1 MTEFLDRLKQDLR
14 YGGRLLLSKPGFTAV
29 AILSIALGIGAT
41 TAIFSVVYA
50 VLINPYPYR
59 SADRIGQLFLTGK
72 KDSMRGFSVSKAQ
85 YFDLKPRMRS
95 MEDAI
100 AIDTGEVVLTG
111 TGLAEVVRLGSC
123 SPNFFNFFGV
133 PPILGRPFTARE
145 HQSAL
150 PEPVA
155 VVSYKFWQQ
164 SFQGRPDILGQHVR
178 LNDNVYTVIGV
189 LPVRFTWMDVDAYVP
204 MDMRPS
210 EHDFVIVI
218 YRIRPGVSQNQI
230 EAEFQPILQEFRR
243 QVPRYMYPEDAFK
256 VKFVNV
262 NDGILGKFA
271 NTLLVLFGAVTLLLL
286 IACGNVAN
294 LLLARAATREGE
306 MAVRVSV
313 GATRTRLIRQL
324 LTESVLLAITGGIF
338 GIGLAYGGVRAVVAL
353 MPEYSIPHEAVI
365 ALNWPVLWFAL
376 GASVLTGI
384 VFGLA
389 PALQV
394 SGETQAETLRGSGR
408 GTSVGARR
416 RRLHDTLMV
425 AEITLSLIL
434 LTGAGLAIRGLVA
447 LQNQSLGYKP
457 RHALTFLMPLSEG
470 HYTQWASR
478 VLLYHDIVSHLR
490 RARQVEA
497 AAVSVTGIPPYNGFG
512 TKAILDDSPAD
523 QAPEV
528 RVNLVQDGYF
538 TAVGTKLL
546 RGRDLTEADVLEARP
561 VAVISE
567 DMMRRDFAGGKDPI
581 GHHIQVDLFNQ
592 PIPPQILKAPHFN
605 NSFEIIGVV
614 GSARNRGLNQPAA
627 PAMFIPYSMLVTPN
641 TFIIARTAGNAEAL
655 IGAAREAVRSVD
667 KNQPI
672 TLTRTLEGWLNNATA
687 YQSFT
692 TFLFS
697 VFGSIGMLL
706 AAAGVFSV
714 VSYVVAHRTREFGI
728 RMALGAEPRD
738 VLRLVLLATGRVLA
752 IGLLA
757 GLGLSILAS
766 HLLANRM
773 EGMGTPDPLLFLA
786 VPALLIAATMGACF
800 LPARSAIRI
809 QPMEALRHE

>member
-1 MTEFLDRLKQDLR
+1 MTEFFDRLKQDVG
-14 YGGRLLLSKPGFTAV
+14 YGIRMLLAKPGFTAV

-50 VLINPYPYR
+50 VLIDPYPYR

-72 KDSMRGFSVSKAQ
+72 KGSMRGFGVSKAQ
-85 YFDLKPRMRS
+85 YLDLRPRMRS

-100 AIDTGEVVLTG
+100 AIDRSEVVLTG
-111 TGLAEVVRLGSC
+111 TGLAQVVARGSC
-123 SPNFFNFFGV
+123 SPNFFDFFGV
-133 PPILGRPFTARE
+133 PPILGRAFTASE
-145 HQSAL
+145 HRSAV
-150 PEPVA
+150 PDPVA
-155 VVSYKFWQQ
+155 VLSFKFWQQ

-210 EHDFVIVI
+210 EHDFVNVI
-218 YRIRPGVSQNQI
+218 CRIKPGMSQSRI
-230 EAEFQPILQEFRR
+230 DAEFQPILREFRR

-271 NTLLVLFGAVTLLLL
+271 NTLLVLFGAVTLLLF

-306 MAVRVSV
+306 MAIRVSI
-313 GATRTRLIRQL
+313 GATRTRLVRQL
-324 LTESVLLAITGGIF
+324 LTESVLLALTGGIF
-338 GIGLAYGGVRAVVAL
+338 GIGLAYGGVRAVIAL
-353 MPEYSIPHEAVI
+353 MPEYSIPHEATI

-384 VFGLA
+384 VFGMA
-389 PALQV
+389 PAMQV
-394 SGETQAETLRGSGR
+394 SGETQNETLRGSGR
-408 GTSVGARR
+408 GISVGARR

-425 AEITLSLIL
+425 AEITLSLVL

-447 LQNQSLGYKP
+447 LQNQSLGYDP

-470 HYTQWASR
+470 RYTRWASR
-478 VLLYHDIVSHLR
+478 ASLYHDIVSHLR
-490 RARQVEA
+490 RAPQVEA
-497 AAVSVTGIPPYNGFG
+497 AAVSATGTPPYNGFG
-512 TKAILDDSPAD
+512 TKAILDDRPAD

-528 RVNLVQDGYF
+528 RVNLVGDGYF
-538 TAVGTKLL
+538 AAVGTKLL
-546 RGRDLTEADVLEARP
+546 RGRDLSEADVLQARP

-567 DMMRRDFAGGKDPI
+567 DMMRRDFVGGEDPI
-581 GHHIQVDLFNQ
+581 GRHIQVDLFNQ
-592 PIPPQILKAPHFN
+592 PIPPQILKAPQFN
-605 NSFEIIGVV
+605 NSFEIVGVV
-614 GSARNRGLNQPAA
+614 GSARNRGLNQPAT

-641 TFIIARTAGNAEAL
+641 TFIIARTKGDAEAL

-697 VFGSIGMLL
+697 VFGGIGMLL

-714 VSYVVAHRTREFGI
+714 VSYAVAHRTREFGI
-728 RMALGAEPRD
+728 RMALGAEPSD
-738 VLRLVLLATGRVLA
+738 VLRLVLLAAGRVLA
-752 IGLLA
+752 IGLFS

-766 HLLANRM
+766 RLLANRM
-773 EGMGTPDPLLFLA
+773 EGMGTADPLLFLV
-786 VPALLIAATMGACF
+786 VPALLIVATMAACF

-809 QPMEALRHE
+809 QPMEALRHD